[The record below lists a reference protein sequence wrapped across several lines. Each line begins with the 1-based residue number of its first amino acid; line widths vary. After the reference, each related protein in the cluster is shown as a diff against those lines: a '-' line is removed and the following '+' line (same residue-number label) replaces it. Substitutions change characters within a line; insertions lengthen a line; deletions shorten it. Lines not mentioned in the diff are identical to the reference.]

1 MIQILAQQL
10 KIPGS
15 TSALQGPLPASKGF
29 TNIASLVNNAMPIL
43 FPIAGIL
50 VLIYLIWGGFE
61 YMTAMGDPKKA
72 QSGRTRITQAV
83 IGFFIIF
90 TAYWITQLVAFL
102 FGLKDGPIS
111 Y

>member
-1 MIQILAQQL
+1 MNNLLAQSL
-10 KIPGS
+10 KLPGATS
-15 TSALQGPLPASKGF
+15 TLQGPLPASKGF
-29 TNIASLVNNAMPIL
+29 TNISSLVNNAMPIL

-90 TAYWITQLVAFL
+90 TAYWIVQLVAFL
-102 FGLKDGPIS
+102 FGLK
-111 Y
+111 